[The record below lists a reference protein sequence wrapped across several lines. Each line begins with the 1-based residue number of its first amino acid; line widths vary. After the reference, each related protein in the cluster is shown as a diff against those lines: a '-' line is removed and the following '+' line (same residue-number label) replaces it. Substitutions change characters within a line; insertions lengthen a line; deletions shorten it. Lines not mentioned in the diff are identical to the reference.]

1 MQLTPLMPIL
11 AAVSFEQAFSRF
23 LDFMQVI
30 SIVFGLAQIVGGVW
44 RFTRGEMAEAFAP
57 IAGGFL
63 LCMAVP
69 IIRMF
74 AGWIGINL

>member
-1 MQLTPLMPIL
+1 MQLIPIL
-11 AAVSFEQAFSRF
+11 GAASFEQATTRF
-23 LDFMQVI
+23 LDFIQ
-30 SIVFGLAQIVGGVW
+30 IVCVFFGLALIIGGIW

>member
-11 AAVSFEQAFSRF
+11 AAASFEQAFSRF

-44 RFTRGEMAEAFAP
+44 RITRGEMAEAFAP

-74 AGWIGINL
+74 GGWIGMNL

>member
-1 MQLTPLMPIL
+1 MQLTPLIPIL
-11 AAVSFEQAFSRF
+11 AVSSFEQVTSRF
-23 LDFMQVI
+23 LDFIQ
-30 SIVFGLAQIVGGVW
+30 IVCVFFGLALIIGGIW
-44 RFTRGEMAEAFAP
+44 RFSRGELAEAFAP

-74 AGWIGINL
+74 GGWIGMNL

>member
-1 MQLTPLMPIL
+1 MMNNIIPIL
-11 AAVSFEQAFSRF
+11 ATAQFVPIASRF
-23 LDFMQVI
+23 LDFIQ
-30 SIVFGLAQIVGGVW
+30 IVCVFFGLALIIGGIW
-44 RFTRGEMAEAFAP
+44 RFVRGEMAEAFAP

-74 AGWIGINL
+74 AGWIGMNL

>member
-1 MQLTPLMPIL
+1 MQLIPIL
-11 AAVSFEQAFSRF
+11 GAASFEQATTRF
-23 LDFMQVI
+23 LDFIQILCVF
-30 SIVFGLAQIVGGVW
+30 FGLALIVGGIW
-44 RFTRGEMAEAFAP
+44 RVSRGELAEAFAP

-74 AGWIGINL
+74 GGWIGVNL